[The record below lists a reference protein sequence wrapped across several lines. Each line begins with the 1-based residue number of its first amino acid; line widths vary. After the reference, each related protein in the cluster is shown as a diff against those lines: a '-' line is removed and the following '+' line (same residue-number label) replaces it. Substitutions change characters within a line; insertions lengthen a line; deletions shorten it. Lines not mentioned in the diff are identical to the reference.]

1 MVASSLVCLP
11 ALDAGGAGPKVES
24 WAFGT
29 DVEGLE
35 VLMRNRVFGSRSCKL
50 CDDGVVVL
58 GEYGLTNILMAHGY
72 NIATL
77 MARYR
82 PVRPT
87 LLSDML
93 SDMVSD
99 MREIAPHTWG
109 AAHFSVLVHREIG
122 GSSREDHCNHQRASS
137 RNPGSDVSRSQG

>member
-11 ALDAGGAGPKVES
+11 PLDAGGAGPKVES

-29 DVEGLE
+29 DGEGLE
-35 VLMRNRVFGSRSCKL
+35 VLARNRVFGVRTCKL

-58 GEYGLTNILMAHGY
+58 GEYGLTNVLMSHGY

-82 PVRPT
+82 PVRCST
-87 LLSDML
+87 W
-93 SDMVSD
+93 V
-99 MREIAPHTWG
+99 APPSKPACTGHG
-109 AAHFSVLVHREIG
+109 ELAHIDRQLCSP
-122 GSSREDHCNHQRASS
+122 CAC
-137 RNPGSDVSRSQG
+137 